1 MATTPIELVRRSL
14 KLSSLPEVYLKI
26 NAVLNDPNSS
36 FADIAEVI
44 KSDVSLSARLMKI
57 VNSAFYGYPA
67 KIDTITHAVSIIGT
81 WQLRDLALSTTILS
95 AFKGVPE
102 KHISMDS
109 FWRHSITCGI
119 AARLIAIQKG
129 DPNPE
134 RLFLA
139 GILHDI
145 GRLIFMENLPEKG
158 KIIMEQYQGGHTEL
172 YKLERDVIGFDH
184 TDIGAALMDHW
195 NLPDNLKE
203 VIAYHHNPLEAPN
216 FEYQASIIHLA
227 DIVAKCMQ
235 SDASLDRLVP
245 YLKPESWEKVGLKD
259 SFLPLLWNRIDSQY
273 NPTIETV
280 VY

>member
-1 MATTPIELVRRSL
+1 MASTPIELVRRSL
-14 KLSSLPEVYLKI
+14 KISSLPEIYFKI

-145 GRLIFMENLPEKG
+145 GRLILLENLPDKG
-158 KIIMEQYQGGHTEL
+158 KIIMEKFQSGHTEL
-172 YKLERDVIGFDH
+172 YKLEREILGFDH

-195 NLPDNLKE
+195 NLPKNLKE

-216 FEYQASIIHLA
+216 YEYQASIIHLA

-235 SDASLDRLVP
+235 SDASLDKLVP
-245 YLKPESWEKVGLKD
+245 YLKPEAWEKVGLKD

-273 NPTIETV
+273 NPTIEAV

>member
-1 MATTPIELVRRSL
+1 MALTPIELVRRSL
-14 KLSSLPEVYLKI
+14 KLSSLPNVYFKI

-44 KSDVSLSARLMKI
+44 KIDVSLSARLMKI

-145 GRLIFMENLPEKG
+145 GRLILLENLPEKG
-158 KIIMEQYQGGHTEL
+158 KIIMERFQSGNTEL
-172 YKLERDVIGFDH
+172 YKLEKEILGFDH

-195 NLPDNLKE
+195 NLPENLKE
-203 VIAYHHNPLEAPN
+203 VIAYHHNPIEAPN
-216 FEYQASIIHLA
+216 FGYQASIINLA
-227 DIVAKCMQ
+227 DNVAKCMQ
-235 SDASLDRLVP
+235 SDENLDELVRH
-245 YLKPESWEKVGLKD
+245 LNPESWEKVGLKD

-273 NPTIETV
+273 NPTIEAV
-280 VY
+280 IY